1 MRELGQWVDEQ
12 EPDDAAMF
20 DDIAELAQRCKFRD
34 CHHRD
39 EPGCA
44 VRGAIPADRIA
55 SFHKLS
61 EERRAGATRQTMA
74 QKLAESRKARIKK
87 SAPPSDE

>member
-1 MRELGQWVDEQ
+1 
-12 EPDDAAMF
+12 MF

-44 VRGAIPADRIA
+44 VRGQVPADRLA

-61 EERRAGATRQTMA
+61 DERRTGTTRQA
-74 QKLAESRKARIKK
+74 LAGKLAESRKAKIKK
-87 SAPPSDE
+87 STPPTDE